1 MPPVT
6 TPSAPADST
15 VPRRWAS
22 KRIVLAGA
30 AAAVLLAAA
39 STFAFAAGRGAFSGS
54 PTCTVPSLSGTVVEV
69 TAVDMGHMNGAGM
82 MMNGRRYAMPTMRLF
97 AIPATVPA
105 GGVSLLVRNAGSRT
119 HELVVLPLA
128 DGASAGTRTVGAD
141 GRIDEGGSLGEV
153 SRTCGAGAGDGIR
166 PGSAAWVTLQL
177 APGRYEL
184 ACNET
189 DHYAQG
195 MWTELVVT

>member
-1 MPPVT
+1 MTAPT
-6 TPSAPADST
+6 APADSSA
-15 VPRRWAS
+15 PRRWAS
-22 KRIVLAGA
+22 KRIVLGGA

-39 STFAFAAGRGAFSGS
+39 STFAVAAGRGAFSGS

-82 MMNGRRYAMPTMRLF
+82 MNGHRYAMPSMRLF
-97 AIPATVPA
+97 ATPATVPA

-141 GRIDEGGSLGEV
+141 GRIDEGDSLGEV
-153 SRTCGAGAGDGIR
+153 SRPCGAGAGNGIR
-166 PGSAAWVTLQL
+166 AGSAGWVTLQL

>member
-1 MPPVT
+1 MPAVT
-6 TPSAPADST
+6 APPTALADST

-22 KRIVLAGA
+22 KRIVLGGA
-30 AAAVLLAAA
+30 AAAVVLAAA
-39 STFAFAAGRGAFSGS
+39 STFAVAAGRGAFSGS
-54 PTCTVPSLSGTVVEV
+54 PTCAVPSLSGTVVEV
-69 TAVDMGHMNGAGM
+69 TAVDMGHMNGGG

-97 AIPATVPA
+97 TNAATVLA

-128 DGASAGTRTVGAD
+128 DGALAGTRTVGAE
-141 GRIDEGGSLGEV
+141 GRIDESDSLGEV

-166 PGSAAWVTLQL
+166 AGSAGWVTLQL

-189 DHYAQG
+189 NHYAQG

>member
-1 MPPVT
+1 MSPVT
-6 TPSAPADST
+6 TPTAPADST

-22 KRIVLAGA
+22 KRIVLGGA

-39 STFAFAAGRGAFSGS
+39 STFAVAAGRGAFSGS
-54 PTCTVPSLSGTVVEV
+54 PTCTVPSLSGTVVQV
-69 TAVDMGHMNGAGM
+69 TEVDMGHMNGGG
-82 MMNGRRYAMPTMRLF
+82 MMNGHRYAMPTMRLF
-97 AIPATVPA
+97 TNAATVPA

-141 GRIDEGGSLGEV
+141 GRIDESDSLGEA
-153 SRTCGAGAGDGIR
+153 SRTCGAGEGDGIR
-166 PGSAAWVTLQL
+166 AGSAGWVTLQL
-177 APGRYEL
+177 ASGRYEL

-189 DHYAQG
+189 HHYAQG

>member
-39 STFAFAAGRGAFSGS
+39 STFAFAAGRGAFFGS
-54 PTCTVPSLSGTVVEV
+54 RTCTVPSLSGTVVEV
-69 TAVDMGHMNGAGM
+69 TAVDMGHINSGG
-82 MMNGRRYAMPTMRLF
+82 MMNGYRYAMPTMRLF
-97 AIPATVPA
+97 AIPATAPA
-105 GGVSLLVRNAGSRT
+105 GLVSLLVRNAGSRT
-119 HELVVLPLA
+119 HELVVLPLT

-141 GRIDEGGSLGEV
+141 GRIDEGDSLGEV
-153 SRTCGAGAGDGIR
+153 SRTCGAGEGDGIR
-166 PGSAAWVTLQL
+166 AGSAGWVTLQL
-177 APGRYEL
+177 ASGRYEL

-189 DHYAQG
+189 DHYARG
-195 MWTELVVT
+195 MWTELIVT